1 MAQGNSSENNTGKP
15 KGRLD
20 NPVLRFVSIV
30 VAFMAVCT
38 LLYSITSSLPIIPI
52 MAGIFFLMLWFI
64 PQIWKWI
71 EFVFSKRPSS
81 TLGRFTLNLVL
92 AIIMASAF
100 EDILEIIIRFARI
113 AMWMLRRAL

>member
-1 MAQGNSSENNTGKP
+1 MTQNNPSKNNTDKP

-20 NPVLRFVSIV
+20 NPVLRLASIFVAII
-30 VAFMAVCT
+30 AICT
-38 LLYSITSSLPIIPI
+38 LLYSLASSLPIIPI

-71 EFVFSKRPSS
+71 EWVFSKRPSS
-81 TLGRFTLNLVL
+81 AWGRFTLNLVL

-100 EDILEIIIRFARI
+100 EDVLEIIMKFGRI
-113 AMWMLRRAL
+113 AFWMLRRIL

>member
-1 MAQGNSSENNTGKP
+1 MTQDNPSENNTAKP

-20 NPVLRFVSIV
+20 NPILRFISIL
-30 VAFMAVCT
+30 VAFIAVCT
-38 LLYSITSSLPIIPI
+38 LLYSIANLTPIIPV
-52 MAGIFFLMLWFI
+52 MAGIFFLMLWFL
-64 PQIWKWI
+64 PSFWNLI
-71 EFVFSKRPSS
+71 EYVFSKRPSS

-100 EDILEIIIRFARI
+100 EDILEIIIKFARI